1 MNPPITIVLADD
13 HAILRKGLKL
23 IIEHHPAFRIVGE
36 ASNGAEALAL
46 VQQHVQ
52 QHVPQV
58 LLCDI
63 SMPVKNGIEVAQALR
78 ELNLSTH
85 MLFLTMQDK
94 EEYLIEAMRLGV
106 RGFLSK
112 DTVEDELVKAIEKVA
127 AGEEYYSKLIHA
139 KAFAALRKLHQEP
152 LIRLTPREKEILR
165 LLAMGLNSKM
175 IASQLSVSEYTV
187 SNHRINL
194 LRKFSAANVAELMRK
209 ASELSML

>member
-13 HAILRKGLKL
+13 HAILRKGLRL

-46 VQQHVQ
+46 VQ

-106 RGFLSK
+106 RGFLPK
-112 DTVEDELVKAIEKVA
+112 DTVEDELVEAIERVA

-165 LLAMGLNSKM
+165 LLASGLNSKM
-175 IASQLSVSEYTV
+175 IANELSVSEYTV

-194 LRKFSAANVAELMRK
+194 LRKFSAANVAELIRK

>member
-1 MNPPITIVLADD
+1 MNTPITIVLADD

-46 VQQHVQ
+46 VQQHV
-52 QHVPQV
+52 PRV

-63 SMPVKNGIEVAQALR
+63 SMPVKSGIEVAQAMR
-78 ELNLSTH
+78 DLNLSTH

-106 RGFLSK
+106 RGFLPK
-112 DTVEDELVKAIEKVA
+112 DTVEDELVEAIEKVA
-127 AGEEYYSKLIHA
+127 AGEEYYSKLVHA

-152 LIRLTPREKEILR
+152 IIRLTPREKEILK
-165 LLAMGLNSKM
+165 LLAAGLNSKM
-175 IASQLSVSEYTV
+175 IATQLSVSEYTV

-194 LRKFSAANVAELMRK
+194 LRKFSASNVAELIRK

>member
-13 HAILRKGLKL
+13 HAILRKGLRL
-23 IIEHHPAFRIVGE
+23 IIEHHSAFRIVGE

-46 VQQHVQ
+46 VQ

-106 RGFLSK
+106 RGFLPK
-112 DTVEDELVKAIEKVA
+112 DTVEDELVEAIERVA
-127 AGEEYYSKLIHA
+127 AGEEYYSKLVHA

-165 LLAMGLNSKM
+165 LLASGLNSKM
-175 IASQLSVSEYTV
+175 IANALSVSEYTV

-194 LRKFSAANVAELMRK
+194 LRKFSAANVAELIRK

>member
-13 HAILRKGLKL
+13 HAILRKGLRL

-46 VQQHVQ
+46 VQ

-106 RGFLSK
+106 RGFLPK
-112 DTVEDELVKAIEKVA
+112 DTVEDELVEAIERVA

-165 LLAMGLNSKM
+165 LLAAGLNSKM
-175 IASQLSVSEYTV
+175 IANELSVSEYTV

-194 LRKFSAANVAELMRK
+194 LRKFSAANVAELIRK

>member
-1 MNPPITIVLADD
+1 MNTPITIVLADD

-46 VQQHVQ
+46 VQQHV
-52 QHVPQV
+52 PRV

-63 SMPVKNGIEVAQALR
+63 SMPVKSGIEVAQAMR
-78 ELNLSTH
+78 DLNLSTH

-106 RGFLSK
+106 RGFLPK
-112 DTVEDELVKAIEKVA
+112 DTVEDELVEAIEKVA
-127 AGEEYYSKLIHA
+127 AGEEYYSRLVHA

-152 LIRLTPREKEILR
+152 IIRLTPREKEILK
-165 LLAMGLNSKM
+165 LLAAGLNSKM
-175 IASQLSVSEYTV
+175 IATQLSVSEYTV

-194 LRKFSAANVAELMRK
+194 LRKFSASNVAELIRK

>member
-13 HAILRKGLKL
+13 HAILRKGLRL

-46 VQQHVQ
+46 VQ

-106 RGFLSK
+106 RGFLPK
-112 DTVEDELVKAIEKVA
+112 DTVEDELVEAIERVA

-165 LLAMGLNSKM
+165 MLASGLNSKM
-175 IASQLSVSEYTV
+175 IANELSVSEYTV

-194 LRKFSAANVAELMRK
+194 LRKFSAANVAELIRK

>member
-13 HAILRKGLKL
+13 HAILRKGLRL

-46 VQQHVQ
+46 VQ

-106 RGFLSK
+106 RGFLPK
-112 DTVEDELVKAIEKVA
+112 DTVEDELVEAIERVA
-127 AGEEYYSKLIHA
+127 AGEEYYSKLVHA

-165 LLAMGLNSKM
+165 LLASGLNSKM
-175 IASQLSVSEYTV
+175 IANELSVSEYTV

-194 LRKFSAANVAELMRK
+194 LRKFSAANVAELIRK